1 MQTTPKELK
10 LKSHELIK
18 LRAQI
23 KELRNNLKTNKDQ
36 VIKTAIMGVCKDYKI
51 TFEDMMSGSRKR
63 SISLPRMVLMYKLYQ
78 TGFTLTEVGAIFN
91 RDHTTVI
98 NAIKKIEAQKDLYD
112 DIIL

>member
-23 KELRNNLKTNKDQ
+23 KELRNNLKKNKDQ

-51 TFEDMMSGSRKR
+51 SFEEMMSGSRKR

-98 NAIKKIEAQKDLYD
+98 NAIRKIEAQKDLYD

>member
-1 MQTTPKELK
+1 MQTTPRELK

-18 LRAQI
+18 LRTQI
-23 KELRNNLKTNKDQ
+23 KELRNNLKKNKDQ

-63 SISLPRMVLMYKLYQ
+63 TIVLPRMVLMYKLYQ
-78 TGFTLTEVGAIFN
+78 TGFTLTEVGAIFS

-98 NAIKKIEAQKDLYD
+98 NAIRKIEAQKDLYD

>member
-23 KELRNNLKTNKDQ
+23 KELRNNLKENKDQ
-36 VIKTAIMGVCKDYKI
+36 VIKTAIVRVCKDYKI
-51 TFEDMMSGSRKR
+51 SVKDIMSSTRR
-63 SISLPRMVLMYKLYQ
+63 RVVVLPRMVLMYKLYQ
-78 TGFTLTEVGAIFN
+78 TGFTMTEVGAIFN
-91 RDHTTVI
+91 RDHTTVL
-98 NAIKKIEAQKDLYD
+98 NAIRKIEAQKDLYD

>member
-18 LRAQI
+18 LRTQI
-23 KELRNNLKTNKDQ
+23 KELRNNLKKNKDQ

-63 SISLPRMVLMYKLYQ
+63 TIVLPRMVLMYKLYQ

-98 NAIKKIEAQKDLYD
+98 NAIRKIEAQKDLYD

>member
-1 MQTTPKELK
+1 

-18 LRAQI
+18 LRTQI
-23 KELRNNLKTNKDQ
+23 KELRNNLKKNKDQ

-51 TFEDMMSGSRKR
+51 SFEDMMSGSRKR
-63 SISLPRMVLMYKLYQ
+63 TIVLPRMVLMYKLYQ

-98 NAIKKIEAQKDLYD
+98 NAIRKIEAQKDLYD

>member
-1 MQTTPKELK
+1 

-23 KELRNNLKTNKDQ
+23 KELRNNLKKNKDQ

-63 SISLPRMVLMYKLYQ
+63 TIVLPRMVLMYKLYQ

-98 NAIKKIEAQKDLYD
+98 NAVRKIEAQKDLYD

>member
-1 MQTTPKELK
+1 LK
-10 LKSHELIK
+10 NHELIK
-18 LRAQI
+18 LKAQI
-23 KELRNNLKTNKDQ
+23 KELRNNLKANKDQ
-36 VIKTAIMGVCKDYKI
+36 VIKTAIVRVCKDYKI

>member
-23 KELRNNLKTNKDQ
+23 KELRNNLKKNKDQ

-63 SISLPRMVLMYKLYQ
+63 TIVLPRMVLMYKLYQ

-98 NAIKKIEAQKDLYD
+98 NAVRKIEAQKDLYD

>member
-23 KELRNNLKTNKDQ
+23 KELRNNLNKNKDQ
-36 VIKTAIMGVCKDYKI
+36 VIKIAITTVCKDYNI
-51 TFEDMMSGSRKR
+51 SYEDIMSRSRKR
-63 SISLPRMVLMYKLYQ
+63 SIVLPRMVLMYKLYQ
-78 TGFTLTEVGAIFN
+78 TGFTLMEVGAIFGK
-91 RDHTTVI
+91 DHTTVI
-98 NAIKKIEAQKDLYD
+98 HAIRLIELQKDLYS

>member
-23 KELRNNLKTNKDQ
+23 KELRNNLKKNKDQ

-63 SISLPRMVLMYKLYQ
+63 VIVLPRMVLMYKLYQ

-98 NAIKKIEAQKDLYD
+98 NAIRKIEAQKDLYD

>member
-18 LRAQI
+18 LRTQI
-23 KELRNNLKTNKDQ
+23 KELRNNLKANKDQ
-36 VIKTAIMGVCKDYKI
+36 VIKTAIVRVCKDYKI

-98 NAIKKIEAQKDLYD
+98 NAIRKIEAQKDLYD

>member
-18 LRAQI
+18 LRTQI
-23 KELRNNLKTNKDQ
+23 KELRNNLKKNKDQ

-51 TFEDMMSGSRKR
+51 TFEEMMSGSRKR

-98 NAIKKIEAQKDLYD
+98 NAIRKIEAQKDLYD

>member
-18 LRAQI
+18 LRTQI
-23 KELRNNLKTNKDQ
+23 KELRNNLKKNKDQ

-98 NAIKKIEAQKDLYD
+98 NAIRKIEVQKDLYD

>member
-18 LRAQI
+18 LRTQI
-23 KELRNNLKTNKDQ
+23 KELRNNLKKNKDQ

-51 TFEDMMSGSRKR
+51 SFEDMMSGSRR
-63 SISLPRMVLMYKLYQ
+63 RTIVLPRMVLMYKLYQ
-78 TGFTLTEVGAIFN
+78 TGFTLTEVGALFN

-98 NAIKKIEAQKDLYD
+98 NAIRKIEAQKDLYN

>member
-18 LRAQI
+18 LRTQI
-23 KELRNNLKTNKDQ
+23 KELRNNLNKNKDQ

-63 SISLPRMVLMYKLYQ
+63 TIVLPRMVLMYKLYQ

-91 RDHTTVI
+91 RDHTTVL
-98 NAIKKIEAQKDLYD
+98 NAIRKIEAQKDLYD

>member
-23 KELRNNLKTNKDQ
+23 KELRNNLKKNKDQ
-36 VIKTAIMGVCKDYKI
+36 VIKTAITTVCKDYNI
-51 TFEDMMSGSRKR
+51 SYEDIMSRSRKR
-63 SISLPRMVLMYKLYQ
+63 NIVLPRMVLMYKLYQ
-78 TGFTLTEVGAIFN
+78 TGFTLMEVGAIFGK
-91 RDHTTVI
+91 DHTTVI
-98 NAIKKIEAQKDLYD
+98 HAIRIIELQKDLYS

>member
-18 LRAQI
+18 LRTQI
-23 KELRNNLKTNKDQ
+23 KELRNNLKKNKDQ

-78 TGFTLTEVGAIFN
+78 TGFTLAEVGAIFN

-98 NAIKKIEAQKDLYD
+98 NAIRKIEAQKDLYD

>member
-23 KELRNNLKTNKDQ
+23 KELRNNLKKNKDQ
-36 VIKTAIMGVCKDYKI
+36 VIKTAITTVCKDYNI
-51 TFEDMMSGSRKR
+51 SYEDIMSRSRKR
-63 SISLPRMVLMYKLYQ
+63 NIVLPRMVLMYKLYQ
-78 TGFTLTEVGAIFN
+78 TGFTLMEVGAIFGK
-91 RDHTTVI
+91 DHTTVI
-98 NAIKKIEAQKDLYD
+98 HAIRLIELQKDLYS

>member
-1 MQTTPKELK
+1 LK
-10 LKSHELIK
+10 NHELIK
-18 LRAQI
+18 LKAQI
-23 KELRNNLKTNKDQ
+23 KELRNNLKANKDQ
-36 VIKTAIMGVCKDYKI
+36 VIKTAIVRVCKDYKI

-63 SISLPRMVLMYKLYQ
+63 TIVLPRMVLMYKLYQ

-98 NAIKKIEAQKDLYD
+98 NAIRQIEAQKDLYD

>member
-23 KELRNNLKTNKDQ
+23 KELRNNLKKNKDQ

-51 TFEDMMSGSRKR
+51 AFEDMMSGSRR
-63 SISLPRMVLMYKLYQ
+63 RTIVLPRMVLMYKLYQ
-78 TGFTLTEVGAIFN
+78 TGFTLTEVGTIFN

-98 NAIKKIEAQKDLYD
+98 NAIRKIEAQKDLYD